1 MGQTNNDMRIG
12 TRSRSG
18 AHEGAGWDSSP
29 GPLERKRGML
39 LKIVSIFTAVCVCF
53 AIQCSIKNTDNMSWL
68 IAGHFFYLPR
78 YDTATE
84 EGTSDR
90 PADRA
95 SEDCSQKSALGE
107 ELHPFVGWAADEELN
122 HFLYCRHV
130 SHRHLI
136 HTIED
141 FTASRS
147 DFREAQLEVNQPCW
161 NKEEPLNWSFP
172 YGASLNHCWTS
183 TSPGRIHTLTNIN
196 HRHGYTTKQPN
207 TMNTQQALC
216 PLPSIA
222 W

>member
-95 SEDCSQKSALGE
+95 SEDCSQE
-107 ELHPFVGWAADEELN
+107 ECLRGGIASVRGVGGW
-122 HFLYCRHV
+122 RG
-130 SHRHLI
+130 
-136 HTIED
+136 IESLPLLPPCQPPSPD
-141 FTASRS
+141 PHDRGFHG
-147 DFREAQLEVNQPCW
+147 LEVGFSGGSVGGKSTVLEQGRTFELVISLWCIT
-161 NKEEPLNWSFP
+161 KSLLNF
-172 YGASLNHCWTS
+172 YFT
-183 TSPGRIHTLTNIN
+183 R
-196 HRHGYTTKQPN
+196 
-207 TMNTQQALC
+207 
-216 PLPSIA
+216 
-222 W
+222 